1 MSTRKQ
7 LSARALMLRGIVTE
21 QRDPEVQHGASDS
34 VVAWECEQYAKE
46 LEREA
51 TLEFIKE
58 LEHAAQA

>member
-7 LSARALMLRGIVTE
+7 LALRALMLRGIAAE
-21 QRDPEVQHGASDS
+21 CRDPEVQHSASDS

-51 TLEFIKE
+51 TREYIKE
-58 LEHAAQA
+58 LEHAAEV